1 MKKLLMTALVAMSFF
16 GTAFAQGDVPVNPVL
31 EKKHELRLDAAE
43 ALLIPTLEFNYE
55 YVISKYSG
63 AGAAISINL
72 SNDNNLEYGQKF
84 AFTPFYRQ
92 YFLNKKEYGARGLFV
107 EGMLQAAAGEYDY
120 YNYYEDYSDPNNPI
134 FESSV
139 TSEDW
144 FNVGAGLAVG
154 QKWVSNNGFVFEL
167 SAGGGRYFAGG
178 DNVPDAFFRG
188 GVSVG
193 YRF

>member
-1 MKKLLMTALVAMSFF
+1 MKKIIMSAFMVLCASA
-16 GTAFAQGDVPVNPVL
+16 TIFAQEETETSPKL
-31 EKKHELRLDAAE
+31 ESKHELRIDALE
-43 ALLIPTLEFNYE
+43 ALVVPTLELNYE

-63 AGAAISINL
+63 AGAALSINL
-72 SNDNNLEYGQKF
+72 NADDDYEYGQKF

-107 EGMLQAAAGEYDY
+107 EGMLQMASGEYNEYLFDY
-120 YNYYEDYSDPNNPI
+120 DPVTD
-134 FESSV
+134 S
-139 TSEDW
+139 TSETILSNDW

-167 SAGGGRYFAGG
+167 SIGGGRYFSGG
-178 DNVPDAFFRG
+178 DNKPDFFARG
-188 GVSVG
+188 GVLVG

>member
-1 MKKLLMTALVAMSFF
+1 MKNLLITALVAITFCA
-16 GTAFAQGDVPVNPVL
+16 TTFAQEEDNENNPVL
-31 EKKHELRLDAAE
+31 DRKHELRIDALE
-43 ALLIPTLEFNYE
+43 AIAIPTLEINYE

-63 AGAAISINL
+63 AGAALSINL
-72 SNDNNLEYGQKF
+72 SNDNDIEYGQKF

-107 EGMLQAAAGEYDY
+107 EGMMQMAAGEYE
-120 YNYYEDYSDPNNPI
+120 N
-134 FESSV
+134 FEFIPGTDSSIV
-139 TSEDW
+139 TKEDW

-167 SAGGGRYFAGG
+167 SIGGGRYFAGG
-178 DNVPDAFFRG
+178 ENQPGGFVRG
-188 GVSVG
+188 GVLVG